1 MTGIIAA
8 ADPLYVKECGSCH
21 FAYSPGLLPQRS
33 WKLHMQ
39 RLDKHF
45 GEAVRFAPATHEAL
59 TRYLVDNAAD
69 VSTHEGSK
77 VLMEQVAKDR
87 TPYRLRE
94 VALFQRKHSTILE
107 VINVKPRVKVR
118 TLTDCGACHQ
128 RAAEGDFSERA
139 LRVPGLKTG
148 Q

>member
-1 MTGIIAA
+1 
-8 ADPLYVKECGSCH
+8 
-21 FAYSPGLLPQRS
+21 
-33 WKLHMQ
+33 
-39 RLDKHF
+39 
-45 GEAVRFAPATHEAL
+45 
-59 TRYLVDNAAD
+59 
-69 VSTHEGSK
+69 
-77 VLMEQVAKDR
+77 MEQVAKDR

-94 VALFQRKHSTILE
+94 VAHFQRKHSTILE